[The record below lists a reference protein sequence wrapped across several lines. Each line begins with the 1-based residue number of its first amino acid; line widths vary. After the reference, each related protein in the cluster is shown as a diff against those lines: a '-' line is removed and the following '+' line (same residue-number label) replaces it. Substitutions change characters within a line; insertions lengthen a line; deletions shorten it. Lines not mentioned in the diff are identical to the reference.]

1 MDPNNSDPFEGPFDI
16 PEPDSGSAYEN
27 SDSDYEQ
34 ISHDKGAQAG
44 VSRIEGR
51 KDEDNVH
58 SEGESDSYST
68 SLANPNPDNKY
79 TDEWISADALRW
91 AATFEPPEM
100 EDIPIPSRRTCHTR
114 SKKRKLERT
123 NGNLARAKRVKG
135 FYSKDYRNLLNN
147 EIYDAG
153 ARSILEDNIP
163 LESSQIGCSV
173 WSTEEKDLFFTGLSR
188 LGRDNVR
195 AIAARIG
202 SKSEVEVQ
210 EYMQL
215 LRQELKEKKIY
226 DARLLDVTEYPIA
239 AEFTPECCDIMERA
253 ADGLALRQ
261 ELYEEDV
268 EEAKWGKY
276 WLLTEEVS
284 KSLEKKRSVS
294 TTKDDEDIQYLLPAV
309 RLLHLKNWL
318 SLSERV
324 FMNPSEPRL
333 EDNWR
338 QVGELRET
346 PAIRATAFD
355 DFHSLTV
362 SITKRLVSTVIFCT
376 MSRMRAM
383 DSNKTKAADINI
395 KDVEAATKILKM
407 DANSNEFWVKC
418 PRRSY
423 LSVSLDDDLSDSM
436 MSYSDVETELRKEYN
451 ERRSRSRS
459 RSRPHV
465 DLPEDLSEVYT
476 SASDSLLDTDID
488 SSSGSDTSDHLD
500 DNPFTQRSPSSSPSQ
515 SQSQSQVRSQ
525 RKSYLSAEAYEHAL
539 ETHVSAFDARVSKF
553 EEQRIW
559 NLLGQD
565 PPLDFKAAEDEEL
578 PEKPVK
584 KMDLEGENNGEDWR
598 EREFWSEWE
607 VMDMVGEE
615 EFVRNRERAGRKERR
630 ERLRKSR
637 EGNEMP
643 MRTRIGVRNEGD
655 FSESGSEWGEMD
667 EPTLKGRKK
676 GNAGGLNDHHDES
689 EEPEDVVKHRSYAVY
704 NSDD

>member
-1 MDPNNSDPFEGPFDI
+1 MDSNDSDPFEGPFNI

-27 SDSDYEQ
+27 FDSDYEQ
-34 ISHDKGAQAG
+34 ISHDKGAQEG

-51 KDEDNVH
+51 KDGGSVH
-58 SEGESDSYST
+58 SEGESDSYSI

-79 TDEWISADALRW
+79 TDEWISADALKW
-91 AATFEPPEM
+91 AATFEPPEV
-100 EDIPIPSRRTCHTR
+100 EDIPIPSRGIYRPR
-114 SKKRKLERT
+114 SKKRKLERR

-135 FYSKDYRNLLNN
+135 FYSKDYRSLLNN

-163 LESSQIGCSV
+163 LESSQIGCSF

-215 LRQELKEKKIY
+215 LHQGLKEKKMY
-226 DARLLDVTEYPIA
+226 DARLLDVTEYSIA
-239 AEFTPECCDIMERA
+239 AELTSECCDIMERA

-294 TTKDDEDIQYLLPAV
+294 TTKDDEDIQDLLPAV

-318 SLSERV
+318 TLSERV
-324 FMNPSEPRL
+324 FMNSSEPR

-338 QVGELRET
+338 QVGELGET

-362 SITKRLVSTVIFCT
+362 SVTRRLVSTVIFCT
-376 MSRMRAM
+376 ISRMRAM
-383 DSNKTKAADINI
+383 DSNKTKAAHINI

-418 PRRSY
+418 PRRNY
-423 LSVSLDDDLSDSM
+423 LSVSRDEDLSDSI

-459 RSRPHV
+459 RSHPHV
-465 DLPEDLSEVYT
+465 DLPEDISEVYT
-476 SASDSLLDTDID
+476 SASDSLLYTDIESSD
-488 SSSGSDTSDHLD
+488 SEISDHLD
-500 DNPFTQRSPSSSPSQ
+500 DNPFTQRSPSPSQ
-515 SQSQSQVRSQ
+515 SQSQSQPRSQ
-525 RKSYLSAEAYEHAL
+525 RKPHLSPEAYEHAL
-539 ETHVSAFDARVSKF
+539 ETHISALDARASRS

-565 PPLDFKAAEDEEL
+565 PPLDIKAVEDEEL
-578 PEKPVK
+578 PERPSK
-584 KMDLEGENNGEDWR
+584 KMDIEGENNGEDWR
-598 EREFWSEWE
+598 EKGFWSEWE
-607 VMDMVGEE
+607 VMGMVGEE
-615 EFVRNRERAGRKERR
+615 EFVRNRERVGRKERR

-637 EGNEMP
+637 EENEMA
-643 MRTRIGVRNEGD
+643 MRTRTGVGNEGNI
-655 FSESGSEWGEMD
+655 SESGSEWGETD
-667 EPTLKGRKK
+667 EAILKGRKK
-676 GNAGGLNDHHDES
+676 GNVGGLSDHDES
-689 EEPEDVVKHRSYAVY
+689 VEPEDVAKHRSYAVY

>member
-1 MDPNNSDPFEGPFDI
+1 MDPNDSDPFEGPFNI
-16 PEPDSGSAYEN
+16 PEPDSGSAYEI

-34 ISHDKGAQAG
+34 ESHDKGAQAG

-51 KDEDNVH
+51 RDGENVH
-58 SEGESDSYST
+58 SEGESDSDST
-68 SLANPNPDNKY
+68 SLANSNPDNKY

-91 AATFEPPEM
+91 AATFEPPEV
-100 EDIPIPSRRTCHTR
+100 EDIPIPSRGTYHPR

-163 LESSQIGCSV
+163 LESSQIGCSF

-188 LGRDNVR
+188 LGKDNVR

-215 LRQELKEKKIY
+215 LHQGLEEKKMY

-239 AEFTPECCDIMERA
+239 AELTTECCDIMERA

-276 WLLTEEVS
+276 WLLTEEVI

-294 TTKDDEDIQYLLPAV
+294 TTKDDKDIQDLLPAV

-318 SLSERV
+318 TLSERV
-324 FMNPSEPRL
+324 FMNPSEPR

-338 QVGELRET
+338 QVGELGET

-362 SITKRLVSTVIFCT
+362 SVTKRLVSTVIFCT

-418 PRRSY
+418 PRRNY
-423 LSVSLDDDLSDSM
+423 LSVSREDDLSGST
-436 MSYSDVETELRKEYN
+436 MSYSEVETELRKEYN
-451 ERRSRSRS
+451 EKRSRSRS

-465 DLPEDLSEVYT
+465 DLPEDISEVYT
-476 SASDSLLDTDID
+476 SASDSLLDTDLESPSD
-488 SSSGSDTSDHLD
+488 SDTSDHLD
-500 DNPFTQRSPSSSPSQ
+500 DNPFTQRSPSPFPSQ
-515 SQSQSQVRSQ
+515 SQSQSQSRSQ
-525 RKSYLSAEAYEHAL
+525 RKSHLSPEAYEHAL
-539 ETHVSAFDARVSKF
+539 ETHVSAFDARVSRS

-565 PPLDFKAAEDEEL
+565 PPLDIKGAEDEEL
-578 PEKPVK
+578 PEKPIK
-584 KMDLEGENNGEDWR
+584 KLDVEGESNGENWR
-598 EREFWSEWE
+598 EKGFWSEWE
-607 VMDMVGEE
+607 VMDVVGVE
-615 EFVRNRERAGRKERR
+615 EFVRNRERVGRKERR

-637 EGNEMP
+637 EENEMA
-643 MRTRIGVRNEGD
+643 MRTNIGVYEGNL
-655 FSESGSEWGEMD
+655 SESGSEWGEID
-667 EPTLKGRKK
+667 ETISKGRKK
-676 GNAGGLNDHHDES
+676 GNVEGLDDHQDES
-689 EEPEDVVKHRSYAVY
+689 VEPEDVAKHRSYAVY

>member
-1 MDPNNSDPFEGPFDI
+1 MDPNDSDPFEGPFDI

-27 SDSDYEQ
+27 SDSDYGQ
-34 ISHDKGAQAG
+34 RSHDKGARAG

-51 KDEDNVH
+51 KDEDDVH

-79 TDEWISADALRW
+79 TDGWIIADALKW

-100 EDIPIPSRRTCHTR
+100 EDIPIPSRRAYR
-114 SKKRKLERT
+114 PSSKKRKLERT
-123 NGNLARAKRVKG
+123 NGNPARAKRVKG

-163 LESSQIGCSV
+163 LEGSKIGCSV
-173 WSTEEKDLFFTGLSR
+173 WSTEEKGLFFAGLSR

-215 LRQELKEKKIY
+215 LHQGLKEKKMY

-239 AEFTPECCDIMERA
+239 AEFTSECCDIMERA

-284 KSLEKKRSVS
+284 KSLERKRSAS
-294 TTKDDEDIQYLLPAV
+294 TTKDDEDIQDLLPAV
-309 RLLHLKNWL
+309 RLLNLKNWL
-318 SLSERV
+318 ALSERV
-324 FMNPSEPRL
+324 FMNPSEPW
-333 EDNWR
+333 EGNWR
-338 QVGELRET
+338 QIGELGET

-362 SITKRLVSTVIFCT
+362 GITKRLVSAVIFCT

-383 DSNKTKAADINI
+383 DSKKTKAADINI
-395 KDVEAATKILKM
+395 NDVEAATKILKM
-407 DANSNEFWVKC
+407 HVNSNEFWVKC
-418 PRRSY
+418 PRRNH
-423 LSVSLDDDLSDSM
+423 LSISREDEPNDPVM
-436 MSYSDVETELRKEYN
+436 TYSEVETELRKEYN
-451 ERRSRSRS
+451 GRRSRSRS

-476 SASDSLLDTDID
+476 STSDSLLDTDID
-488 SSSGSDTSDHLD
+488 SSDSDTSDLLD
-500 DNPFTQRSPSSSPSQ
+500 DNSFTQRSPSPSQ
-515 SQSQSQVRSQ
+515 SQSKSQSRFQ
-525 RKSYLSAEAYEHAL
+525 RKPHFSPEAYEHAL
-539 ETHVSAFDARVSKF
+539 ETHVSAFDARVSKL

-565 PPLDFKAAEDEEL
+565 PPSDLKAEEDKEL
-578 PEKPVK
+578 PEKPAK
-584 KMDLEGENNGEDWR
+584 KMDVEGKNNGEDWR
-598 EREFWSEWE
+598 EREFWNEWE
-607 VMDMVGEE
+607 VMGVVREE

-637 EGNEMP
+637 EGNGMA
-643 MRTRIGVRNEGD
+643 MRMRMGVRREGD

-667 EPTLKGRKK
+667 EATLKGRKK
-676 GNAGGLNDHHDES
+676 GNAGGLNNQHDES
-689 EEPEDVVKHRSYAVY
+689 EEPEDVAKHSSYAVY